1 MCRIEPSTRV
11 VKISNV
17 LCLASCSI
25 NKSRAECQVTLY
37 TKVSQERLS
46 FTFMKITER
55 FDPWKEIHRLRL
67 TVTEDGA
74 LKVYSCDSL
83 QEKRIIDV

>member
-1 MCRIEPSTRV
+1 
-11 VKISNV
+11 
-17 LCLASCSI
+17 
-25 NKSRAECQVTLY
+25 
-37 TKVSQERLS
+37 
-46 FTFMKITER
+46 MKITER

-83 QEKRIIDV
+83 QEKRIIDVQESPYKGVEN